1 MKGKT
6 AILTGAAYGVGPY
19 IARALAREGVSVAL
33 AARSA
38 DRLERVAQELSK
50 LPAKVV
56 VIPTDL
62 RNAQARE
69 ALVARAEVE
78 LGAVDILVNN
88 ASVHYAGRL
97 HVRTPGQ
104 IDAVIETN
112 LAAPIALT
120 RRVLPTMLQRGTGHV
135 VQIASLAGKVGMP
148 YLSVYS
154 ATKYGLVGFTHA
166 LQAELRGTGVHASV
180 VCPGFVK
187 DEGMW
192 ARVGRPVHIAFGL
205 SKPEAVARAVITVLK
220 RERVETLVNPLPVRP
235 AVAMWALAPGIAS
248 IVFRALRID
257 QFMRGAALQV
267 ESDTQ

>member
-6 AILTGAAYGVGPY
+6 AILTGASYGVGPY

-88 ASVHYAGRL
+88 AS
-97 HVRTPGQ
+97 T
-104 IDAVIETN
+104 
-112 LAAPIALT
+112 AALECT
-120 RRVLPTMLQRGTGHV
+120 RR
-135 VQIASLAGKVGMP
+135 S
-148 YLSVYS
+148 
-154 ATKYGLVGFTHA
+154 
-166 LQAELRGTGVHASV
+166 
-180 VCPGFVK
+180 C
-187 DEGMW
+187 
-192 ARVGRPVHIAFGL
+192 
-205 SKPEAVARAVITVLK
+205 ARA
-220 RERVETLVNPLPVRP
+220 
-235 AVAMWALAPGIAS
+235 S
-248 IVFRALRID
+248 
-257 QFMRGAALQV
+257 
-267 ESDTQ
+267 